1 MLARF
6 AEGIADHLLQLD
18 PSSLEKL
25 AELSGRVVKVELKQ
39 SSVYFYLL
47 PDQEGIRI
55 EREVDREPDLLL
67 RGSFSTL
74 ISFFHKGRFDPEGGS
89 LYFQGDPELGNDLG
103 AFFEHLDLDWE
114 EGLSRFIG
122 DTPATKV
129 GNGVRG
135 FADRVSQARE
145 SVERNVAEYFQEELR
160 SLPAPPEIESFSK
173 AVIQLE
179 QRVTL
184 LQQRVEK
191 AVRQ

>member
-67 RGSFSTL
+67 RGSFSAL

-114 EGLSRFIG
+114 EGLSRLIG
-122 DTPATKV
+122 DTPAT
-129 GNGVRG
+129 
-135 FADRVSQARE
+135 
-145 SVERNVAEYFQEELR
+145 
-160 SLPAPPEIESFSK
+160 
-173 AVIQLE
+173 
-179 QRVTL
+179 
-184 LQQRVEK
+184 
-191 AVRQ
+191 